1 MISLRRERDERAE
14 KPARATTISE
24 REITGDSDRRS
35 LLDPKIIDAYYP
47 LLPVDRL
54 AALRHCIEA
63 ELAPAGRDGAARI
76 VAVLSKIMKIPGPDV
91 IEDLETYT
99 TMMIGALAGY
109 SSEVLEAALGE
120 VHRREQW
127 FPSTAVMVAICDF
140 QVARRHDEL
149 RAIDG
154 IGRRAPPA
162 PGGRRTALRREA
174 DDRRWLEDLQA
185 RFEVASEVPSLADIK
200 LRTDLQRSLR
210 RNEGFVTW
218 RSFADADPRAAAE
231 LCRRLAVIARGK
243 RERAERELAIAAALV
258 NAGLD
263 PPAAAGL
270 DPPAA
275 PAEHT
280 ERAR

>member
-1 MISLRRERDERAE
+1 
-14 KPARATTISE
+14 
-24 REITGDSDRRS
+24 
-35 LLDPKIIDAYYP
+35 
-47 LLPVDRL
+47 
-54 AALRHCIEA
+54 
-63 ELAPAGRDGAARI
+63 
-76 VAVLSKIMKIPGPDV
+76 
-91 IEDLETYT
+91 
-99 TMMIGALAGY
+99 
-109 SSEVLEAALGE
+109 

-154 IGRRAPPA
+154 MEGERR
-162 PGGRRTALRREA
+162 RRQEVDERRQRREA

-185 RFEVASEVPSLADIK
+185 RFEVTSEVPSLADIK
-200 LRTDLQRSLR
+200 LGTDLQRSLR

-275 PAEHT
+275 PRPSIPSARDNAVPGPARSLAEIAPDAI
-280 ERAR
+280 ERMIAENRKRAVEWMAQLIEPEPAAE